1 MLIFRTQ
8 ISHGIRVTF
17 SFRMNPLHWK
27 RQAHIVINY
36 LPKIQIRIR
45 FRKPNNLPLTFFRIA
60 AVSRFLTELYT
71 QAEPCLDRK
80 SQILKASVASHNQIT
95 YDITVNPDEMT

>member
-1 MLIFRTQ
+1 
-8 ISHGIRVTF
+8 
-17 SFRMNPLHWK
+17 MNPLHWK

-60 AVSRFLTELYT
+60 AVSRFLTELDT
-71 QAEPCLDRK
+71 QAESGLDRK
-80 SQILKASVASHNQIT
+80 PQILKASVASHDHIPGDT
-95 YDITVNPDEMT
+95 TVNPDEMS

>member
-1 MLIFRTQ
+1 
-8 ISHGIRVTF
+8 
-17 SFRMNPLHWK
+17 MNPLHWK

-60 AVSRFLTELYT
+60 AVSRFLTELDT
-71 QAEPCLDRK
+71 QTESSLDRK
-80 SQILKASVASHNQIT
+80 PQILKASVASHGHIPG
-95 YDITVNPDEMT
+95 DITVNPDEMS